1 MSEENQ
7 NGVVVSEDVVDL
19 RSVMRYFPAGVTVV
33 TALQAET
40 NEPCGMTVSSF
51 TSISLEPPLVAIS
64 LKKTATAAEAILA
77 QQTFGVSI
85 LRANQEDLS
94 NRFAGFDPQF
104 EDHANRFAGLAVET
118 AKTGSPLLSDALN
131 WLDCKVWAVYDG
143 STHHII
149 IGEVIAS
156 SPVDDDDEAANPL
169 LYYNRGY
176 HSL

>member
-1 MSEENQ
+1 MSEEKQ
-7 NGVVVSEDVVDL
+7 EGVVVSEDLVDL

-64 LKKTATAAEAILA
+64 LKKTATATEAILA
-77 QQTFGVSI
+77 QQSFGVSI
-85 LRANQEDLS
+85 LRSDQEEIS

-104 EDHANRFAGLAVET
+104 ADHANRFAGLSIQT
-118 AKTGSPLLSDALN
+118 AKTGVPLLSDALN

-149 IGEVIAS
+149 MGEVIAS
-156 SPVDDDDEAANPL
+156 SPVNADDETANPL
-169 LYYNRGY
+169 IYYNRGY